1 VRVEIAGVSVA
12 FSGREVLN
20 VASALFVDGGI
31 CGIVGPSGSGKS
43 SLLSVI
49 AGLRAPDT
57 GTVVFSQDGQRRKPS
72 RDDVAW
78 VPQGAYLLPER
89 SVADNVAIGA
99 LAEGVEL
106 AAAMERAEAALE
118 QVGMRD
124 RVAATTSVLSGG
136 ETQRV
141 ALARA
146 ICMSRPIIIADEPTA
161 SLDREAAQNV
171 ADVLGRLQD
180 ERLIIVATHDPLL
193 MEQCDTLLDLG
204 AR

>member
-1 VRVEIAGVSVA
+1 MRIVVADVSVT

-20 VASALFVDGGI
+20 VASATFIDGGI

-49 AGLRAPDT
+49 AGLREPDT
-57 GTVVFSQDGQRRKPS
+57 GTVVFHHGNEARQTS

-89 SVADNVAIGA
+89 SVVDNVAIGA
-99 LAEGVEL
+99 LAEGANL
-106 AAAMERAEAALE
+106 LTAMARAEVALD
-118 QVGMRD
+118 QVGLRD
-124 RVAATTSVLSGG
+124 RGTATASVLSGG

-161 SLDREAAQNV
+161 SLDRDAAQNV
-171 ADVLGRLQD
+171 AEVLGRLQA
-180 ERLIIVATHDPLL
+180 ERLVIVATHDPLL
-193 MEQCDTLLDLG
+193 MAQCDTILDLG
-204 AR
+204 SR